1 MSGAATA
8 TFQVHI
14 VDDDDG
20 VRRSLIRLVS
30 SAKFDARGHADAE
43 AFLGDFDPALPGCAI
58 LDMYLPKLNGFDLQ
72 QEIAAIAP
80 NYPVLFLTGRGDIG
94 MGVKAM
100 KEGAFDFLTKPV
112 QSEKLLATLAAA
124 KTQVEETLTAAR
136 DAARYEERHQSLTP
150 REVEVLAAVVD
161 GNLNKQIAHDLG
173 LAEKTVKVHRARVM
187 KKMGLRSIANLV
199 RASITKRI
207 DEP

>member
-1 MSGAATA
+1 
-8 TFQVHI
+8 
-14 VDDDDG
+14 
-20 VRRSLIRLVS
+20 
-30 SAKFDARGHADAE
+30 
-43 AFLGDFDPALPGCAI
+43 
-58 LDMYLPKLNGFDLQ
+58 MYLPKLNGFDLQ

-136 DAARYEERHQSLTP
+136 DAARYVERHQSLTP

-187 KKMGLRSIANLV
+187 KKMGLRSIADLV

>member
-1 MSGAATA
+1 MSGELSGV
-8 TFQVHI
+8 FHVHI
-14 VDDDDG
+14 VDDDDR
-20 VRRSLIRLVS
+20 VRRALKRLLS
-30 SAKFDARGHADAE
+30 SAGFDARMHSDAE
-43 AFLGDFDPALPGCAI
+43 TFLGNFDPALPGCAI

-72 QEIAAIAP
+72 QKIAAIAP
-80 NYPVLFLTGRGDIG
+80 NCPVVFLTGRGDIG

-112 QSEKLLATLAAA
+112 HSQKLLATLVAAEA
-124 KTQVEETLTAAR
+124 RVEESLAITR
-136 DAARYEERHQSLTP
+136 DAARYEERLRNLTP
-150 REVEVLAAVVD
+150 REAEVLAAVVE

-187 KKMGLRSIANLV
+187 KKMGLRSIADLV

-207 DEP
+207 DGP